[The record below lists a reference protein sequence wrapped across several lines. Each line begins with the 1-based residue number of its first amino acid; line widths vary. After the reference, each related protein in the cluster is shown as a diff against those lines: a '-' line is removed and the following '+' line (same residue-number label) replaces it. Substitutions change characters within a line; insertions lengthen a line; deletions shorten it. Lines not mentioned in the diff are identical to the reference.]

1 MTWAKRV
8 FKFIES
14 AQQPVSAKR
23 LEIAYSVPKPRTVL
37 ADLRQQNFI
46 EEAFRLRGERFWRL
60 KPGAIAPTDLRIEQA
75 RQRAPIAL
83 RARQLKR
90 LRRQ

>member
-23 LEIAYSVPKPRTVL
+23 LEIAYQVPEPRRVL
-37 ADLRQQNFI
+37 ASLRQQDCI
-46 EEAFRLRGERFWRL
+46 EEAFRLGGERFWRI
-60 KPGAIAPTDLRIEQA
+60 KPGAGIPEDRRIEQA

-83 RARQLKR
+83 RARQIKR

>member
-23 LEIAYSVPKPRTVL
+23 LEIAYKVPEPRRVL
-37 ADLRQQNFI
+37 ADLRQQDCI
-46 EEAFRLRGERFWRL
+46 EEAFRQRGERFWRI
-60 KPGAIAPTDLRIEQA
+60 KPGAVVPQDRRIEQA

-83 RARQLKR
+83 RARQIKR